1 MPGRR
6 GGLNHGRPIDCTP
19 HEAVSSWRNPLK
31 NGWTGK
37 NGVWRTSTNP
47 FATSRWGFGKESRAP
62 WRWSTLPIILS
73 LPLCPTF
80 RGCPPR
86 WSGIFC
92 YNIVVVHCVMVSWH
106 NLAASSSGRHSKC
119 HIGMVCANLSFV
131 WCIPLSISSAIG

>member
-19 HEAVSSWRNPLK
+19 HEAVTSWRKPPK

-47 FATSRWGFGKESRAP
+47 LATSRWSFGKESRAP

-73 LPLCPTF
+73 LPLCPY
-80 RGCPPR
+80 
-86 WSGIFC
+86 SQ
-92 YNIVVVHCVMVSWH
+92 MVSWH
-106 NLAASSSGRHSKC
+106 SLAAASSGRHSRC

-131 WCIPLSISSAIG
+131 WCIPLSISSSIKLFKRHPMSTQLMRCILL